1 MIQSVVAPTQE
12 ESAYLPSMAELVK
25 VKQLTKMEKL
35 FTLQLPYGRSLGNRP
50 GQFVEVSLLGIGE
63 APISISSSPSRS
75 NGVFELCV
83 RQVGDLTNALH
94 ALKPGDVVGIR
105 GPFGHGFPIE
115 TMKGKDILFAAGGLG
130 LAPLRSLINE
140 VLDNRGSFERVII
153 LYGTKHPSE
162 ILFENELDEWA
173 ERDDVEFR
181 ATVDRA
187 DDDWALPR
195 LEQQNSME
203 FRKKG
208 GRLNWRGNVGVI
220 TTLFPRIAINPRN
233 TVAVTCGP
241 PIMYRF
247 VLMELL
253 GKGIPETQIYLSL
266 ERRMKCG
273 VGKCGHC
280 QINNM
285 YCCQDGPVFRYADI
299 KGLEEAL

>member
-1 MIQSVVAPTQE
+1 MTIDRP
-12 ESAYLPSMAELVK
+12 ESIYLPTMVRLNKVEPMTELE
-25 VKQLTKMEKL
+25 TL
-35 FTLQLPYGRSLGNRP
+35 FTLELPDGASLGNEP

-75 NGVFELCV
+75 NGTFELCV
-83 RQVGDLTNALH
+83 RRVGDVTNAMH
-94 ALKPGDVVGIR
+94 RMQPGEALGIR
-105 GPFGHGFPIE
+105 GPFGHPFPLAK
-115 TMKGKDILFAAGGLG
+115 MKGKDMLFAAGGLG

-140 VLDNRGSFERVII
+140 VIDQRGLFGRVII

-162 ILFENELDEWA
+162 ILFEDELAEWA
-173 ERDDVEFR
+173 GRDDVEFHM
-181 ATVDRA
+181 TVDRGSE
-187 DDDWALPR
+187 DW
-195 LEQQNSME
+195 Q
-203 FRKKG
+203 
-208 GRLNWRGNVGVI
+208 GNVGVI
-220 TTLFPRIAINPRN
+220 TTLFPEISINPRN
-233 TVAVTCGP
+233 TIAATCGP

-280 QINNM
+280 QIDGL
-285 YCCQDGPVFRYADI
+285 YCCQDGPVFCYSDI

>member
-1 MIQSVVAPTQE
+1 M
-12 ESAYLPSMAELVK
+12 EL
-25 VKQLTKMEKL
+25 LDE
-35 FTLQLPYGRSLGNRP
+35 GSLGNEP
-50 GQFVEVSLLGIGE
+50 GQFLEVSLFGIGE

-75 NGVFELCV
+75 NGTFELCV
-83 RQVGDLTNALH
+83 RRVGDLTNALH
-94 ALKPGDVVGIR
+94 QMEPGAILGVR
-105 GPFGHGFPIE
+105 GPFGNGFPVAK
-115 TMKGKDILFAAGGLG
+115 MKGKDVLFAAGGLG

-140 VLDNRGSFERVII
+140 VLDQRGSFGRVII

-162 ILFENELDEWA
+162 ILFKDELAEWA
-173 ERDDVEFR
+173 EREDVEFHM
-181 ATVDRA
+181 TVDRG
-187 DDDWALPR
+187 DKSW
-195 LEQQNSME
+195 Q
-203 FRKKG
+203 G
-208 GRLNWRGNVGVI
+208 HVGVI
-220 TTLFPRIAINPRN
+220 TTLFPRVTINPRD
-233 TVAVTCGP
+233 TVAATCGP

-280 QINNM
+280 QINEL